1 MELYIDVLFLVSSGC
16 HFLLL
21 WTTGKLAGVSFRL
34 WRICVG
40 AVVVSAVYC
49 LLLVMGYGFSGDW
62 WLALG
67 LAILG
72 IEIAFFPRSWK
83 KLCSLLIA
91 TAIASFLLAGFL
103 EACIAMTSVQRLIG
117 RGLSISLH
125 WLPWQKLLWGC
136 VVFGLCMRAISQ
148 WLERHGIK
156 RNQYCQV
163 QLEYEGRS
171 CVLCGFWDTGNGLCT
186 SEGKPVAVAECAACL
201 SLFPPESIL
210 SFCQEGNLQ
219 QTQPTQQ
226 AQQIQHTWLTEIPFS
241 ALGTTEG
248 KLLMFWVDCMEITTQ
263 KQTKRYE
270 HMPIGLYR
278 DTFAGGYEILMPTA
292 LLEEEGT

>member
-34 WRICVG
+34 WRICMG
-40 AVVVSAVYC
+40 AVVASAAYC
-49 LLLVMGYGFSGDW
+49 LLLVLGYGFSGTW
-62 WLALG
+62 LLALG
-67 LAILG
+67 LAMLG
-72 IEIAFFPRSWK
+72 VEIAFFPRSRK
-83 KLCSLLIA
+83 QFCSLLVA
-91 TAIASFLLAGFL
+91 AAISSFLLAGFL

-125 WLPWQKLLWGC
+125 WMPWQKLLWGC
-136 VVFGLCMRAISQ
+136 MLFGLCVRAISQ

-163 QLEYEGRS
+163 YLEHGGRS
-171 CVLCGFWDTGNGLCT
+171 CMLCGFWDTGNGLCT
-186 SEGKPVAVAECAACL
+186 SEGKPVAIAEFAACL
-201 SLFPPESIL
+201 SLFPPESL
-210 SFCQEGNLQ
+210 SAFFQEEML
-219 QTQPTQQ
+219 QQ
-226 AQQIQHTWLTEIPFS
+226 AQLLGLTEISFS

-248 KLLMFWVDCMEITTQ
+248 KLLMFWADCMEITTQ